1 MLPISRRV
9 SIPDKEIEISRIR
22 AQGPGGQNVN
32 KVSSGVHLRFDVG
45 ASSLPDYYKERILKL
60 RDRHI
65 TSAGVIV
72 IKTQRNRSPERNKEQ
87 ALRLLQ
93 EMIRN
98 SARSRKERKPTKP
111 SSGSQQ
117 KRLDQKKKRS
127 RTKAL
132 RRRVIDE

>member
-1 MLPISRRV
+1 MLLISRRV
-9 SIPDKEIEISRIR
+9 SIPDKEIEITRVR

-60 RDRHI
+60 RDRRI

-93 EMIRN
+93 ELVRN

-117 KRLDQKKKRS
+117 KRLDQKKKRG

>member
-60 RDRHI
+60 RDRRI